1 VHRYARAEAFMASVI
16 DHIVV
21 VAPTLASGAAFVRN
35 ALGVEPQ
42 LGGSHARMGTHN
54 LLLSLGGSTYLEV
67 IAVDP
72 DAPKPAHA
80 RWFALDE
87 LGGAASP
94 YLAAWVVRTQDIRA
108 ASAACASVVGRV
120 EQMSRGT
127 FSWEITIT
135 PDGSL
140 PMGGAAPALIEWKTA
155 THPAQTLIPRGC
167 SLLEL
172 EIHHREPPKVNAL
185 LRSIGLEPLPRVVQ
199 CERARPTLVARIQTP
214 SGLRELSTT

>member
-1 VHRYARAEAFMASVI
+1 MASVI

-54 LLLSLGGSTYLEV
+54 LLLSLGESTYLEI

-72 DAPKPAHA
+72 EAPKPARA

-87 LGGAASP
+87 LGAAASP

-108 ASAACASVVGRV
+108 ASAACASVVGHV
-120 EQMSRGT
+120 ERMSRGA

-140 PMGGAAPALIEWKTA
+140 PMGGAAPALIEWKTK
-155 THPAQTLIPRGC
+155 THPAQTLTPHGC

-172 EIHHREPPKVNAL
+172 EIHHPEPSKVNAL
-185 LRSIGLEPLPRVVQ
+185 LASIGLESPPCILPS
-199 CERARPTLVARIQTP
+199 AGDRPSLVARIQTP
-214 SGLRELSTT
+214 RGLRRLPAA

>member
-1 VHRYARAEAFMASVI
+1 MASVI

-21 VAPTLASGAAFVRN
+21 VAPTLTSGAAFARN

-54 LLLSLGGSTYLEV
+54 LLLSLGESTYLEV
-67 IAVDP
+67 IAIDP
-72 DAPKPAHA
+72 EAPKPARA

-87 LGGAASP
+87 LSAAASP
-94 YLAAWVVRTQDIRA
+94 YLAAWVVRTRDIRA
-108 ASAACASVVGRV
+108 ASAAYASVVGQV

-140 PMGGAAPALIEWKTA
+140 PMGGAAPALIEWKTK
-155 THPAQTLIPRGC
+155 THPAQMLTPLGC

-172 EIHHREPPKVNAL
+172 EIHHPEPPKLNAL
-185 LRSIGLEPLPRVVQ
+185 LESIGLESPLRVVQ
-199 CERARPTLVARIQTP
+199 SKRARPTLVAHIQTP
-214 SGLRELSTT
+214 YGLRELSTA